1 MSRAQTSFIVIWR
14 IALRNI
20 LSNKVKSSIVGS
32 IMVFGTMLLV
42 IGTAMLDSVEASM
55 QKVVT
60 SSLAGQLQVYS
71 SKSKDELSLFGGL
84 TASLPEIGEIEDFS
98 KVQENLGD
106 IDNVRAI
113 VPMGITISTG
123 TSGNDIDEVL
133 SELRRAV
140 QTDNEAGVE
149 ALSGQ
154 IRDIASSFLSEYDEK
169 EKITNDMERLKRERA
184 VLEEVRTDAFWDEFT
199 RDPQAQLLWL
209 DTKLAPLASNGRL
222 FFMRVLGTDPQAFKQ
237 HFDRFEIAKGEM
249 IPPNQRGLLISKRTH
264 ERFLKHKVAR
274 GLDRIKQEMELE
286 DRTIQDDELLQAR
299 VRRLSRQYR
308 RITFQLDPGEVAELR
323 PKLSAQVGDAVAS
336 DASIQDLISELLN
349 VTDENFYERYAFFY
363 EEVGPRIELYR
374 INVGDVVPLQSFTRR
389 GYIKA
394 VNVKVWGTFQFK
406 GIEDSDLAGVVNIAD
421 LITFREL
428 YGKMTAA
435 QRAELES
442 LRKEIGVEDVS
453 RSSAEDDLFG
463 GSEDSLQVEDESGAE
478 NFDEFEGV
486 EVMERAER
494 LASVEELKY
503 EQSELDEG
511 LALNAAII
519 LDNPDDIVR
528 TRAAI
533 EQRIAERGLEL
544 KVVDWQEASGLV
556 GQLIIVIRLVLY
568 IAIFII
574 FLVALVIINNSMVMA
589 TMERISEVGTMR
601 AIGAQRSFILVLFM
615 LETLVLGVA
624 AGALGALLGVAVI
637 ATLGVVGLPASN
649 EIVRFIFAGPRLYP
663 HVSVSNVVIAA
674 SVIFGVSV
682 LSTLYPAIVATR
694 IQPVVAMRGRD

>member
-1 MSRAQTSFIVIWR
+1 MSRATTSLVIIWR

-42 IGTAMLDSVEASM
+42 IGTAMLDSVESSM

-98 KVQENLGD
+98 TIQRELGD
-106 IDNVRAI
+106 VDNVQAI

-133 SELRRAV
+133 AELRQAV
-140 QTDNEAGVE
+140 QKQDAATID

-154 IRDIASSFLSEYDEK
+154 IREIAGSFLEEYDEK
-169 EKITNDMERLKRERA
+169 EKITNDMDRLKKERA
-184 VLEEVRTDAFWDEFT
+184 ILEEVQSDAFWQSFKQ
-199 RDPQAQLLWL
+199 DPQPKLLWL

-222 FFMRVLGTDPQAFKQ
+222 FFMRILGTDPQAFKT
-237 HFDRFEIAKGEM
+237 HFDRFEIARGEM
-249 IPPNQRGLLISKRTH
+249 IPPNQRGILISKRTH

-274 GLDRIKQEMELE
+274 GLDRVKQEMELE
-286 DRTIQDDELLQAR
+286 GRTIADDELLEAR

-308 RITFQLDPGEVAELR
+308 RVTFQLDPDEAAELR
-323 PKLSAQVGDAVAS
+323 PKLLEQLGDSVEP
-336 DASIQDLISELLN
+336 DAPMRDLISAFLS
-349 VTDENFYERYAFFY
+349 VTDENFYQRYDFFY
-363 EEVGPRIELYR
+363 EEIAPRIELYR
-374 INVGDVVPLQSFTRR
+374 INVGDVVPLQSFTRS

-428 YGKMTAA
+428 YGKMTAQ
-435 QRAELES
+435 QRAELET
-442 LRKEIGVEDVS
+442 LRQEIGVEDVS
-453 RSSAEDDLFG
+453 RDSAEDDLFG
-463 GSEDSLQVEDESGAE
+463 GGELDVVEDDASD
-478 NFDEFEGV
+478 FDEFKGV
-486 EVMERAER
+486 TVMERAER
-494 LASVEELKY
+494 LASVEALRY
-503 EQSELDEG
+503 EQEELDKG
-511 LALNAAII
+511 LALNAAVI
-519 LDNPDDIVR
+519 LDDPDRIDA
-528 TRAAI
+528 TREAL
-533 EQRIAERGLEL
+533 ERRIAERGLAL
-544 KVVDWQEASGLV
+544 KVVDWQQASGIV
-556 GQLIIVIRLVLY
+556 GQLIVVIRLVLY
-568 IAIFII
+568 VAIFII

-589 TMERISEVGTMR
+589 TMERIAEVGTMR
-601 AIGAQRSFILVLFM
+601 AIGAQRGFVLVLFM

-624 AGALGALLGVAVI
+624 AGALGALLGVAII
-637 ATLGVVGLPASN
+637 ATLGVVGIPASN

-663 HVSVSNVVIAA
+663 HVSASNVVIAA

-682 LSTLYPAIVATR
+682 LSTLYPAVVATR